1 MEEKSTQTPA
11 ETEQALYGLAEKL
24 EEMDKAE
31 GFFGE
36 TMADALSDDY
46 LEEVAGGLP
55 RVCLSTPGRRK
66 CYLCGRPFADW
77 MEFDDIVLTECMDHR
92 PPEKCPYCSKDRK

>member
-1 MEEKSTQTPA
+1 MTDNIRAHTPN
-11 ETEQALYGLAEKL
+11 ETEQTLSELARKL
-24 EEMDKAE
+24 EEMDRAE

-36 TMADALSDDY
+36 SMAEALTDDY

-55 RVCLSTPGRRK
+55 RVCLTTPGRQK

-77 MEFDDIVLTECMDHR
+77 MDFDTKLTECMDHR
-92 PPEKCPYCSKDRK
+92 PPEKCPYCSEDRK

>member
-1 MEEKSTQTPA
+1 MEEKSTQTPT

-24 EEMDKAE
+24 EEMDRAE

-36 TMADALSDDY
+36 SMAEALTDEY
-46 LEEVAGGLP
+46 LEEVVGGFP
-55 RVCLSTPGRRK
+55 AVTVTTPGRQK
-66 CYLCGRPFADW
+66 CYLCGKEFADW
-77 MEFDDIVLTECMDHR
+77 MEFDIKLTECMDHR